1 MFFYISV
8 WLNIRALLEKQV
20 RKAFKK
26 ICKLSTHPLRQ
37 QVPKTKVIN
46 YNLRNKN
53 SARTNTERFKN
64 TFINTLSYRYTLNM
78 WKVTLR
84 LLLFYFSSWNEKYVT
99 IRYVVFVLWEIKTF
113 VIIIIIMQLLLSL

>member
-20 RKAFKK
+20 QKAFKK
-26 ICKLSTHPLRQ
+26 ICTLSTHPLRE

-113 VIIIIIMQLLLSL
+113 VIIIIMQLLLSL

>member
-26 ICKLSTHPLRQ
+26 ICKLSTHPLRE

-53 SARTNTERFKN
+53 SARTNDTERFKN

-113 VIIIIIMQLLLSL
+113 VIIIIMQLLLSL

>member
-26 ICKLSTHPLRQ
+26 ICKLSTHPLRE
-37 QVPKTKVIN
+37 QVPKSKVIN

-53 SARTNTERFKN
+53 SARTNDTERFKN

-113 VIIIIIMQLLLSL
+113 VIIIIMQLLLSL

>member
-26 ICKLSTHPLRQ
+26 ICTLSTHPLGE

-78 WKVTLR
+78 
-84 LLLFYFSSWNEKYVT
+84 
-99 IRYVVFVLWEIKTF
+99 
-113 VIIIIIMQLLLSL
+113 

>member
-26 ICKLSTHPLRQ
+26 ICKLSTHPLRE

-84 LLLFYFSSWNEKYVT
+84 FLLFYFSSWNEKYVT

-113 VIIIIIMQLLLSL
+113 VIIIIMQLLLSL

>member
-26 ICKLSTHPLRQ
+26 ICKLSTHPLRE

-78 WKVTLR
+78 
-84 LLLFYFSSWNEKYVT
+84 
-99 IRYVVFVLWEIKTF
+99 
-113 VIIIIIMQLLLSL
+113 